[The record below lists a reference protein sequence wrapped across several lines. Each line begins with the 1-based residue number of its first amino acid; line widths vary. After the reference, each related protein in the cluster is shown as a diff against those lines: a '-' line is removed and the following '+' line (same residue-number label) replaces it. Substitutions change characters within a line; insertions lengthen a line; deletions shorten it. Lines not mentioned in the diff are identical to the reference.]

1 MHAEPELKE
10 KFRGMIDGVPLDAFR
25 VECLRP
31 VDNESGTHWTTKP
44 FYELYGEKL
53 VAAGRYQKVI
63 RYEEHM
69 LPLARAIRA
78 KAKVEREERCVG
90 SAF

>member
-1 MHAEPELKE
+1 
-10 KFRGMIDGVPLDAFR
+10 MIDGVPLDDFR

-44 FYELYGEKL
+44 FYELYGESWWL
-53 VAAGRYQKVI
+53 PGVIKVI

-69 LPLARAIRA
+69 LPLARAIRGEG
-78 KAKVEREERCVG
+78 KSRKRTRC
-90 SAF
+90 FT